1 MKKVIFLCL
10 TILIGITTIIFI
22 TTCSNNVF
30 FGIGSTPDMIP
41 PTISITSHSNNQV
54 VYDKIK
60 FGGKTEDD
68 IVVRSV
74 KIYLVETVNNK
85 IVEKEIGSADVNNYE
100 KKWEILLDTVKFED
114 GPNVFKVKAFDGKGN
129 QGVTSITLV
138 IDNFG
143 PYVLINKPE
152 NKETDIYYQEF
163 LTAISCIDVTKTT
176 YIEWQIQLEQY
187 PNVFISGNVTPPQ
200 PFEKDFSF
208 TINPVALSKSNV
220 GFSKGYGILKIRGK
234 NERGKFS
241 RRWYEKRIYFDFSNS
256 VPQIMIISPEET
268 ERLQAKRVG
277 TDITIM
283 GQVTDNT
290 GVKEIKIRLTKPDDT
305 TADFTINYN
314 PPYQKVMFFSYGF
327 TGLGSGIHSVQAMA
341 IDTDDLVSAWT
352 EKHYFNVDT
361 SYPTIV
367 ITEPEAGS
375 WLRGNVTLRANVSIA
390 APDVI
395 KKVEKKINNGSW
407 QEVSTPNSSTYNLED
422 TLNTPV
428 LFPNGGDGIYYIRA
442 TAGEVSDP
450 TGDKVTE
457 ASILFNVDNY
467 LPQGNITTP
476 PDGNSGLNQT
486 ILIEGTAT
494 DYIGATLEPGIVKS
508 VSLMIGSF
516 GPFTPIG
523 LSSWSYQFPSDQ
535 PPYNIGMTGN
545 QPVNLVVTITDNAGN
560 SYTLPPRV
568 LNINQLADVP
578 QVTLDNL
585 SNNQKIYGLY
595 TLMGTAADDDAV
607 QKVQIKIDNGSWI
620 DAVGTTQW
628 AYNLLCSDY
637 SNGPHTLYYRSV
649 DINGKTSE
657 YTPGGSVKSINFE
670 IDPDVPIVQITSHN
684 NNDAVKGTI
693 TISGTV
699 TKTQGYV
706 ASVKAKWEGVLNQ
719 SYIDIGSIPGAT
731 ISGIGTLNVT
741 YSFPINTTG
750 TDGNLVVTVRAEDD
764 MSRSNEVARDLVVDN
779 TRPTADFTSPTNNL
793 LYRGKDQWNNPIPL
807 TISGTCSDPIPSSGL
822 LLSYIVVNFIYN
834 PDSTTV
840 NVIDGVTTG
849 KIALG
854 SIANWYYDWNPANSV
869 KDGLYKAELLVH
881 DRSGNIPVSTIER
894 TNIRLAR
901 FTPTASNF
909 RINGTPVTPNMYII
923 QNSTFE
929 GTILD
934 NDGNDLVKGVKRLE
948 MYLSDDTEVNAGD
961 TNFKNID
968 YTGNN
973 DSETFNFTQ
982 DFTGMRKDYIIYRM
996 IDKVG
1001 GWTDY
1006 VLRVNI
1012 DNTPPSQDFKY
1023 TSVGFQP
1030 STVSTNPGTSASL
1043 WVKLDVTDTIDGTT
1057 PAPMDGSTIRA
1068 KLGTTPGGDEILIEE
1083 IYTVGDYLKADLK
1096 GISGNVYL
1104 WYRVV
1109 DKAGNVKQETIT
1121 LTRDSNLP
1129 SISFTQPQGVFLRN
1143 ATRTISG
1150 TSTGGGQTIASVK
1163 VTSVDPTGSIN
1174 SHTFYNATGTTNWS
1188 YTIPTPSEG
1197 DHTIKALVTAN
1208 DGTNWYETLNFTYDN
1223 TVPTT
1228 TFTVVEIPNSNQGRV
1243 RGNNLSGIVRFQ
1255 GVWSDNFGIRHS
1267 SSDVGITLNIDGA
1280 NINVPD
1286 VNKTKNADGTFNWYY
1301 DWDSQTHSTYNV
1313 VKNNIAIS
1321 VTVTDKA
1328 GNSSVVNISGGNKNV
1343 VPYILSIDHEVGK
1356 IVPVIGFDGSNWYN
1370 LNDNKT
1376 YTYRLSGG
1384 NITIRGLNLNSTN
1397 NETIYYNTTES
1408 PLPSPSNYW
1417 TITSGNMNTITFN
1430 LSGSMSG
1437 GNPPSTT
1444 CYLYIKVA
1452 GTNTIDSNAKKI
1464 IMIRNYAANNY
1475 LSMGYMD
1482 MVVGDDNN
1490 ARVVYVKNYNNQPA
1504 YSLGSRCLSSGYS
1517 LDPNG
1522 YGIYRFKESGE
1533 SIFTPDA
1540 HQIADILMHSHN
1552 IFWFLN
1558 INKDIG
1564 TPSQTDGKYYIFT
1577 CDSENVNDCTWGT
1590 QIFGHR
1596 YFWYDSETGTT
1607 PNLPSVYMLR
1617 WPRIWGPANDWGAS
1631 GPGTTQPTGGSDGK
1645 GYGAYRNRWR
1655 MSAPNNGITYYNYHS
1670 NETDF
1675 PKDNAPY
1682 MADWSAKWGDNVA
1695 KNDITYSVWFSEYNN
1710 KLYYRRL
1717 NNLSSNST
1725 KSPASGA
1732 IVFNIKGMY
1741 PSIAL
1746 DSSNRPVIACFD
1758 ETNGD
1763 LIVYWAQN
1771 TDPQNEAQWTK
1782 YVVDSSGVVGL
1793 YPRIWINGSDI
1804 HLAYQDLTNA
1814 SLKYTYTTNPANL
1827 PSATKIVLDTEA
1839 APGYFIDLQMTPNG
1853 KPSITYI
1860 SWGYLATGNAI
1871 KTIRFTASDSDFT
1884 NRTKWEKITLPCER
1898 NILASN
1904 PGGMPNKV
1912 RGYVRGS
1919 SGFGWLFAFGKSD
1932 RPEFF
1937 REKP

>member
-1 MKKVIFLCL
+1 MKKVIYIIL
-10 TILIGITTIIFI
+10 TILVLVLIITG
-22 TTCSNNVF
+22 CSNNVF
-30 FGIGSTPDMIP
+30 FGMGSTPDMIP
-41 PTISITSHSNNQV
+41 PMVSITSHSNNQV

-60 FGGKTEDD
+60 FGGKVEDD
-68 IVVRSV
+68 IVVKRV
-74 KIYLVETVNNK
+74 KIYLVETVNDK
-85 IVEKEIGSADVNNYE
+85 IVEKEIGDADVNNYD

-129 QGVTSITLV
+129 IGVTSITIIV
-138 IDNFG
+138 DNFG

-152 NKETDIYYQEF
+152 NKDSDVYYEEF

-176 YIEWQIQLEQY
+176 YIEWQIQLEQF
-187 PNVFISGNVTPPQ
+187 PSVVISGNVTPPT

-208 TINPVALSKSNV
+208 NINPVGLSKSAV

-234 NERGKFS
+234 NERGRFS
-241 RRWYEKRIYFDFSNS
+241 KRWYEKRLYFDFSNS
-256 VPQIMIISPEET
+256 VPQIMIIYPEEKD
-268 ERLQAKRVG
+268 RLLAKRVG

-283 GQVTDNT
+283 GQITDNT
-290 GVKEIKIRLTKPDDT
+290 GVKEIKIRLTRPNDT
-305 TADFTINYN
+305 TQDFTINYT
-314 PPYQKVMFFSYGF
+314 PPYQKVMFFSYLF

-341 IDTDDLVSAWT
+341 KDTDDLLSGWT
-352 EKHYFNVDT
+352 DKHYFNVDT
-361 SYPTIV
+361 SYPSIV
-367 ITEPEAGS
+367 ITQPQAGA
-375 WLRGNVTLRANVSIA
+375 WLRGNVTVGANISIS

-395 KKVEKKINNGSW
+395 KKVEKRINNGSW
-407 QEVSTPNSSTYNLED
+407 QTVSTPNTSTYNLND
-422 TLNTPV
+422 TLNTPA
-428 LFPNGGDGIYYIRA
+428 LFPNGGEVVYYIRA
-442 TAGEVSDP
+442 TAGEITDP

-457 ASILFNVDNY
+457 GSILFNVDNY
-467 LPQGNITTP
+467 LPTGTIITP
-476 PDGNSGLNQT
+476 PSGNSGLNQT
-486 ILIEGTAT
+486 ILIEGTAS

-535 PPYNIGMTGN
+535 PPYNFGMTGN
-545 QPVNLVVTITDNAGN
+545 QAVNLVVTVTDNANN
-560 SYTLPPRV
+560 SYTLPTRV

-578 QVTLDNL
+578 QVTLNNL
-585 SNNQKIYGLY
+585 SNGQKIYGLY
-595 TLMGTAADDDAV
+595 TLMGEASDDDAV
-607 QKVQIKIDNGSWI
+607 QKVQIKIDNGPWI

-637 SNGPHTLYYRSV
+637 TNGPHTLYYRSI

-657 YTPGGSVKSINFE
+657 HTPGGSVKSINFE
-670 IDPDVPIVQITSHN
+670 IDPDVPIVQISSHS
-684 NNDAVKGTI
+684 NNDAVRGTI
-693 TISGTV
+693 NISGTV

-706 ASVKAKWEGVLNQ
+706 ASVQAKWEGVLNQ
-719 SYIDIGSIPGAT
+719 SYINISSIPGAT
-731 ISGIGTLNVT
+731 ISGIGTKNVT
-741 YSFPINTTG
+741 YSFPINTSSG
-750 TDGNLVVTVRAEDD
+750 SDGGLVVTVRAEDD

-779 TRPTADFTSPTNNL
+779 TRPTADFTTPVNNY
-793 LYRGKDQWNNPIPL
+793 LYRGKDQWNNSIPL
-807 TISGTCSDPIPSSGL
+807 TISGTCNDPIPSSGL
-822 LLSYIVVNFIYN
+822 LLSYIKVNFIYN
-834 PDSTTV
+834 ADSTTV
-840 NVIDGVTTG
+840 NVIDGVTPG

-854 SIANWYYDWNPANSV
+854 SIANWTYDWTPANSV
-869 KDGLYKAELLVH
+869 KDGLYKAQLLVN
-881 DRSGNIPVSTIER
+881 DRAGNVPSSTIER

-901 FTPTASNF
+901 FTPRESNF
-909 RINGTPVTPNMYII
+909 KINGTPVNQNMYII
-923 QNSTFE
+923 QNGTFE

-934 NDGNDLVKGVKRLE
+934 NDGNDIVQGVSKLE
-948 MYLSDDTEVNAGD
+948 MYLSDDDSVGGGD
-961 TNFKNID
+961 INFRNIN
-968 YTGNN
+968 YSGNN
-973 DSETFNFTQ
+973 NSETFNFTQ

-1023 TSVGFQP
+1023 SSVGFQP
-1030 STVSTNPGTSASL
+1030 STVGTNPGTSASL

-1096 GISGNVYL
+1096 SISGSVYL

-1109 DKAGNVKQETIT
+1109 DKAGNIKQETIT
-1121 LTRDSNLP
+1121 LSRDSNLP
-1129 SISFTQPQGVFLRN
+1129 TISFTQSQGIFLRN

-1150 TSTGGGQTIASVK
+1150 TATGGGQSISSVK
-1163 VTSVDPTGSIN
+1163 VSSVDPSGSIN
-1174 SHTFYNATGTTNWS
+1174 AHTFDNATGTTSWS
-1188 YTIPTPSEG
+1188 YTIPAPSEG
-1197 DHTIKALVTAN
+1197 DHFVRALVTAN

-1223 TVPTT
+1223 TLPTT
-1228 TFTVVEIPNSNQGRV
+1228 TFNVVEVPNSNIGRV
-1243 RGNNLSGIVRFQ
+1243 IGNNLSGIVRFQ

-1267 SSDVGITLNIDGA
+1267 ATDVGITLTIDGA
-1280 NINVPD
+1280 NIVVPD
-1286 VNKTKNADGTFNWYY
+1286 GNKTKNADGTFNWHY
-1301 DWDSQTHSTYNV
+1301 DWNSQTHSTYNV

-1321 VTVTDKA
+1321 VTITDKA
-1328 GNSSVVNISGGNKNV
+1328 GNSNSVSIAGGNKNV

-1356 IVPVIGFDGSNWYN
+1356 IVPVIGFDGTNWYN

-1376 YTYRLSGG
+1376 YTFRLDGG

-1397 NETIYYNTTES
+1397 NETIYYNTTETT
-1408 PLPSPSNYW
+1408 LPSPSNFW

-1437 GNPPSTT
+1437 GSPPATT
-1444 CYLYIKVA
+1444 CYLYIKVV

-1464 IMIRNYAANNY
+1464 IMIRNYGATNY
-1475 LSMGYMD
+1475 QSMGYMD
-1482 MVVGDDNN
+1482 MIVGDDNN
-1490 ARVVYVKNYNNQPA
+1490 ARVVYVKNYNNMPNQ
-1504 YSLGSRCLSSGYS
+1504 SLGTRYLSPSPS
-1517 LDPNG
+1517 SFNPNG
-1522 YGIYRFKESGE
+1522 YGIYRFKESSE
-1533 SIFTPDA
+1533 NNFTPSN
-1540 HQIADILMHSHN
+1540 HQIADILMHGFN
-1552 IFWFLN
+1552 IYWFLN
-1558 INKDIG
+1558 VNRDIG
-1564 TPSQTDGKYYIFT
+1564 TPSQADGKYYVFT

-1590 QIFGHR
+1590 QIFGHQ
-1596 YFWYDSETGTT
+1596 YFWYNSETGTT
-1607 PNLPSVYMLR
+1607 SNLPSVYMLR
-1617 WPRIWGPANDWGAS
+1617 WAPIWGPANDWGAS
-1631 GPGTTQPTGGSDGK
+1631 GPGTIDPTGDSDGK

-1655 MSAPNNGITYYNYHS
+1655 LSAPNGTLTYYNYHS
-1670 NETDF
+1670 NEGDF
-1675 PKDNAPY
+1675 PKDVSPF
-1682 MADWSAKWGDNVA
+1682 MADWSSKWGDSIA

-1710 KLYYRRL
+1710 KMYYRRL
-1717 NNLSSNST
+1717 NNLTTNST
-1725 KSPASGA
+1725 KSPAGGA

-1741 PSIAL
+1741 PSIYL

-1758 ETNGD
+1758 ADNGD
-1763 LIVYWAQN
+1763 LVVYYAQN
-1771 TDPQNEAQWTK
+1771 TDPQNESQWTK
-1782 YVVDSSGVVGL
+1782 YVVDSTGVVGL

-1827 PSATKIVLDTEA
+1827 PSATKIVIDTEA
-1839 APGYFIDLQMTPNG
+1839 APGYFIDGQITPNG

-1860 SWGYLATGNAI
+1860 AWGYLATGNAI
-1871 KTIRFTASDSDFT
+1871 RTVRFTASDSDFL
-1884 NRTKWEKITLPCER
+1884 NRTKWERITLPCER

-1904 PGGMPNKV
+1904 PGGVPNKV

-1919 SGFGWLFAFGKSD
+1919 GFGWIFAFGKSD